1 MKDIGW
7 VEAGKLK
14 EGDKLFSK
22 ELGDTEIAAVREDMY
37 LDRDV
42 YNLQLEGNHN
52 FFVSELGLLV
62 HNDTACAELLKKLD
76 DQIAKLV
83 KEGGDIQTIEALR
96 KQREKIVGGILK
108 NTKKISS
115 GKNFKDHFLRHKKL
129 LEKIT
134 GKKYSK
140 FKEHGQEFLDD
151 IGKLINDETVKYAGQ
166 GTLNAT
172 NIRYNIYRGEGIT
185 IVTKSDGEWV
195 TILESGK
202 GIDKNIKF
210 IQ

>member
-1 MKDIGW
+1 M
-7 VEAGKLK
+7 
-14 EGDKLFSK
+14 
-22 ELGDTEIAAVREDMY
+22 
-37 LDRDV
+37 
-42 YNLQLEGNHN
+42 
-52 FFVSELGLLV
+52 
-62 HNDTACAELLKKLD
+62 
-76 DQIAKLV
+76 
-83 KEGGDIQTIEALR
+83 
-96 KQREKIVGGILK
+96 GGILK

-134 GKKYSK
+134 GEKYSK
-140 FKEHGQEFLDD
+140 FKEHD
-151 IGKLINDETVKYAGQ
+151 Q

-202 GIDKNIKF
+202 GMDKNIKF